1 MPEQEVSQQRTKS
14 RIPVNKVELS
24 APIEWLKDGVT
35 DLKIA
40 KLPSLLYGLV
50 FVIIGLA
57 MLYIARSNPVW
68 SAILVAAFLLTG
80 PFIAIGLYDLSR
92 QIMHGEKPCLL
103 DSVKIIN
110 ANLAH
115 IGFFAVILSVLIM
128 IWLRMSALIAGV
140 FFNDFELITQG
151 WNVLLDGGRSIE
163 FLLFF
168 ALFGFFIAQIIFS
181 ISVVSIPMLL
191 HKLDVVTAIT
201 TSLRVVIKNPLPMLL
216 WAILIVG
223 MIVLGMMFAF
233 IGLAIT
239 LPIVGHASWHAYK
252 ALVDYDPGESL
263 YNESHSKR

>member
-1 MPEQEVSQQRTKS
+1 MVNQEASQQLKS
-14 RIPVNKVELS
+14 RRIPVNKVELT
-24 APIEWLKDGVT
+24 APLEWLKKGVE
-35 DLKIA
+35 DLKIS
-40 KLPSLLYGLV
+40 KIPSLVYGLV
-50 FVIIGLA
+50 FALIGITL
-57 MLYIARSNPVW
+57 LYVARSNPVW
-68 SAILVAAFLLTG
+68 SAILVAAFLLSG

-115 IGFFAVILSVLIM
+115 IGFYAVILGVLIM
-128 IWLRMSALIAGV
+128 LWLRISALIAGV

-163 FLLFF
+163 FILFF
-168 ALFGFFIAQIIFS
+168 VLFGFFIAQIIFS

-216 WAILIVG
+216 WATLIVG

-252 ALVDYDPGESL
+252 ALVVYDPGESL
-263 YNESHSKR
+263 YNDSHPQR

>member
-1 MPEQEVSQQRTKS
+1 MVQQEAKQLSRQR
-14 RIPVNKVELS
+14 RIPVNKVELT
-24 APIEWLKDGVT
+24 APLEWLKQGFT
-35 DLKIA
+35 DLKTS
-40 KLPSLLYGLV
+40 KLPSLVYGLV
-50 FVIIGLA
+50 FALIGIAL
-57 MLYIARSNPVW
+57 LYVARSNPVW

-115 IGFFAVILSVLIM
+115 IGFYAVILGVLIM
-128 IWLRMSALIAGV
+128 IWLRISALIAGV

-191 HKLDVVTAIT
+191 HKLDVITAIT
-201 TSLRVVIKNPLPMLL
+201 TSLRVVIKNPLPMLV
-216 WAILIVG
+216 WAILIAG
-223 MIVLGMMFAF
+223 MIILGMMFAF

-252 ALVDYDPGESL
+252 ALVDFDPGESL
-263 YNESHSKR
+263 YSDSHPRH